1 MMKIILYILF
11 FSFSFSQTKVG
22 TSAVP
27 FLGIGMGAKSI
38 GMGGAYTTVV
48 GSSESIYWNPA
59 NIARIENTV
68 FQLQSANW
76 LVDSKLSTF
85 SIAMSLLKNASI
97 GIYMNYLNYGEEI
110 VTTVDDE
117 FGNGDLWNASD
128 FVLGGG
134 LSWKITDRFSLGSVL
149 KFINSKIYN
158 ESATTVAGDIG
169 VLYESSN
176 KNIRF
181 GSSISNL
188 GPNMIMD
195 GKDLFK
201 KIDLDP
207 ENSGHNETILAK
219 LKTDE
224 WPLPIIFRIGLSGNI
239 KINSISDLLI
249 STDAILPSDDAEHL
263 NIGTQFTI
271 YDKIFLR
278 AGLRNIGL
286 KYSEEKFT
294 FGVGSHLTI
303 FGNSIEFNYA
313 YQHFGIFGFVP
324 HYEFLIYR

>member
-1 MMKIILYILF
+1 MMKIILYIIFLT
-11 FSFSFSQTKVG
+11 FSFSQTKVG

-59 NIARIENTV
+59 NIARIENGI

-85 SIAMSLLKNASI
+85 SFAMPMLRNASI
-97 GIYMNYLNYGEEI
+97 GIYINYLNYGEEI
-110 VTTVDDE
+110 VTTLEDE

-128 FVLGGG
+128 FVMGGG
-134 LSWKITDRFSLGSVL
+134 LSWKITDRFSFGSVL

-169 VLYESSN
+169 VLYESSK

-181 GSSISNL
+181 GSCISNI

-239 KINSISDLLI
+239 KINSITDLLI
-249 STDAILPSDDAEHL
+249 STDAVLPSDDAEHL

-278 AGLRNIGL
+278 VGLRNIGL
-286 KYSEEKFT
+286 EFSEEKYT